1 MTQAFAAYTR
11 QDGSD
16 EAGADLGRQISDAF
30 TAGSPDVVVLFA
42 SSRFDYEQLL
52 TSLNEACS
60 PGLLVG
66 SSSAGEFTGHNQGEG
81 TACAL
86 AIKSTDIRASAGLGR
101 EVSRDRLQAATD
113 AVASFQG
120 VGATGFPYRSAL
132 VMTDALAGH
141 ADELVR
147 DLTVLT
153 SGAYQFAGGGAG
165 DDAKFSS
172 THVFFGTRAYTD
184 AVVALELLS
193 SKPFGIGVGHGWTPA
208 SAALRVTDVDGTR
221 LVGLNGVPAIEAFEA
236 HAAATGQTIDRSAP
250 LPFFLHNILGIDTG
264 VGHQLRVPLAV
275 NDDGSV
281 TCAAEIPAGGRVH
294 IMKTSSDSAITAAQR
309 ATKAAID
316 ALHGAPPAAALF
328 FDCVATRLRM
338 GNDFGFELQT
348 VTDMLGDARLVGC
361 NTYGQIARAEGQF
374 GGFHNCTAVVM
385 VLPA

>member
-1 MTQAFAAYTR
+1 MTKTVAAYTNCMA
-11 QDGSD
+11 SD
-16 EAGADLGRQISDAF
+16 EAGTDLARQVMDALGPEGAD
-30 TAGSPDVVVLFA
+30 VLIVFA
-42 SSRFDYEQLL
+42 SSRFDYPGLL
-52 TSLNEACS
+52 TALNDGCR
-60 PGLLVG
+60 PRILVG
-66 SSSAGEFTGHNQGEG
+66 SSSAGEFTGQHRGEG

-86 AIKSTDIRASAGLGR
+86 GFRSTDIRAAAGLGR
-101 EVSRDRLQAATD
+101 GVGGDRAKAAAA

-120 VGATGFPYRSAL
+120 IGAANLPFRSAL

-147 DLTVLT
+147 ELTVLT
-153 SGAYQFAGGGAG
+153 SGSYQFVGGGAG
-165 DDAKFSS
+165 DDAHFSS
-172 THVFFGTRAYTD
+172 THVFFGTQAYTD

-208 SAALRVTDVDGTR
+208 SAPLRVTEVDGTR
-221 LVGLNGVPAIEAFEA
+221 VISLNGTPAVEAFEA
-236 HAAATGQTIDRSAP
+236 HAAASGQSFDRAAA

-281 TCAAEIPAGGRVH
+281 TCAAEIPSGGRVH
-294 IMKTSSDSAITAAQR
+294 IMKTTSDSAIAAASR
-309 ATKAAID
+309 ATRAAVD
-316 ALHGAPPAAALF
+316 ALRGTPPAAALF

-338 GNDFGFELQT
+338 GNDFGFELGS
-348 VTDMLGDARLVGC
+348 VTDLLGDARMVGC

>member
-1 MTQAFAAYTR
+1 MTKAFAAYTL
-11 QDGSD
+11 QSGSE
-16 EAGADLGRQISDAF
+16 EAGLDLGRQISGAF
-30 TAGSPDVVVLFA
+30 TPHSPDVVIVFA
-42 SSRFDYEQLL
+42 SSRFDYERLL
-52 TSLNEACS
+52 TGLNDTCT
-60 PGLLVG
+60 PGVLVG
-66 SSSAGEFTGHNQGEG
+66 SSSAGEFTGDHRGEG

-86 AIKSTDIRASAGLGR
+86 AISSTGIRAAAGVGQG
-101 EVSRDRLQAATD
+101 VSINGPKAAAD

-120 VGATGFPYRSAL
+120 LGASDLPYRSAL
-132 VMTDALAGH
+132 IMTDALAGH

-147 DLTVLT
+147 ELTVLT

-172 THVFFGTRAYTD
+172 THVFHGTRAYTD

-193 SKPFGIGVGHGWTPA
+193 SKPFGVGVGHGWTPA
-208 SAALRVTDVDGTR
+208 SEPLRVTEVDGAR
-221 LVGLNGVPAIEAFEA
+221 LISLNGLPAVEAFEA
-236 HAAATGQTIDRSAP
+236 HAGSTGQTIDRSAP
-250 LPFFLHNILGIDTG
+250 LPFFLHSILGIDTG
-264 VGHQLRVPLAV
+264 VGYQLRVPLAV
-275 NDDGSV
+275 NEDGSV
-281 TCAAEIPAGGRVH
+281 TCAAEIPAGARLH

-316 ALHGAPPAAALF
+316 SLHGTPPAAALF

-338 GNDFGFELQT
+338 GNDFGFELQS
-348 VTDMLGDARLVGC
+348 VNDLLGDARLVGC